1 MGVVYR
7 IELMT
12 YHWVCFMLTGG
23 LTEIGDVEVTLDDC
37 WSLDLNKR
45 DQWKRVLPG
54 TMSEMIWKG
63 EDDLGSEMTGET
75 GSDFDDSDDSESDDE
90 EGDNDDGAGEKKSTK
105 KKKSKDK
112 DKEKKSVKS
121 SRRAGEASGVRAEL
135 QSLKSQLPG
144 DGEDDR
150 QYPISVV
157 NDRGDTG
164 YRVEVLKE
172 FYSRTS
178 AFWKQSAI
186 DAWKEQKVVAGVGS
200 MSMVSNDVI
209 IQSTNPDRTDLD
221 SDRALP
227 TATPSAMA
235 TLSNLASLSGQESL
249 SDKEIKKIAFSL
261 CQERYEEVLEIA
273 VQLVELESA
282 LGEESSGRHDRRGK
296 KSEKSSKKR

>member
-1 MGVVYR
+1 M
-7 IELMT
+7 
-12 YHWVCFMLTGG
+12 
-23 LTEIGDVEVTLDDC
+23 
-37 WSLDLNKR
+37 
-45 DQWKRVLPG
+45 
-54 TMSEMIWKG
+54 
-63 EDDLGSEMTGET
+63 
-75 GSDFDDSDDSESDDE
+75 
-90 EGDNDDGAGEKKSTK
+90 
-105 KKKSKDK
+105 
-112 DKEKKSVKS
+112 
-121 SRRAGEASGVRAEL
+121 
-135 QSLKSQLPG
+135 
-144 DGEDDR
+144 
-150 QYPISVV
+150 
-157 NDRGDTG
+157 
-164 YRVEVLKE
+164 
-172 FYSRTS
+172 
-178 AFWKQSAI
+178 
-186 DAWKEQKVVAGVGS
+186 AGVGS